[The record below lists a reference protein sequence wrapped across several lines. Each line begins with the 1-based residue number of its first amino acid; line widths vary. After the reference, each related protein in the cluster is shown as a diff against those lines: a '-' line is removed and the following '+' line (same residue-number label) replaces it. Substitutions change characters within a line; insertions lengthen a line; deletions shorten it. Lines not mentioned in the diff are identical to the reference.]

1 MTGKKKGLAYGML
14 YQGELECLA
23 QLGVTDAQVRVYAA
37 IVTFRNARQEVTPAI
52 GYSLIG
58 NLTGRS
64 KDAARMAVNRLVEKK
79 ALDRYPAGKRFRFEF
94 PLLQQCK
101 SERHSSH

>member
-1 MTGKKKGLAYGML
+1 MAKKKGLVYGML
-14 YQGELECLA
+14 YQGELERLA
-23 QLGVTDAQVRVYAA
+23 QLGVTDTQAYVYAA
-37 IVTFRNARQEVTPAI
+37 IVTLRNGQTNATPPV
-52 GYSLIG
+52 GYSFIG
-58 NLTGRS
+58 KLTGRS